1 MCVPSRAD
9 EFGCEF
15 GVQSDLSGVPITVFG
30 GVVYLGESR
39 EKQIQVPTSARMRSE
54 FRTHAHIMN
63 PLLTST
69 ATVCPI
75 ATAWQQ

>member
-39 EKQIQVPTSARMRSE
+39 EQQIQVPTSARMRSV
-54 FRTHAHIMN
+54 FRTHAHTHIHTHTN
-63 PLLTST
+63 THTLSLAHTPT
-69 ATVCPI
+69 A
-75 ATAWQQ
+75 

>member
-54 FRTHAHIMN
+54 FRTHAHTHIHTHTN
-63 PLLTST
+63 THTLSLAHTPT
-69 ATVCPI
+69 A
-75 ATAWQQ
+75 